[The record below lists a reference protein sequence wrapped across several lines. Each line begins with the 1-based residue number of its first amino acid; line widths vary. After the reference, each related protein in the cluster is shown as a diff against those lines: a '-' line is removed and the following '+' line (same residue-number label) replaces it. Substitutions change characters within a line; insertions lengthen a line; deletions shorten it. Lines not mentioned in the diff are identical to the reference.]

1 MKKIVTSN
9 KNVHGKTIILPVV
22 GELKVSDEGVVEVSD
37 NEIAD
42 NLVNNSA
49 NWAFFQGEV
58 GSVVKTTEIEPETE
72 GEDVD
77 EDAAAEALKKEV
89 RDKLKDQ
96 LSLSEMKEIA
106 AADKNITAGEIKK
119 YSNNKTVMANFLM
132 GKLGVEKISEMLK

>member
-1 MKKIVTSN
+1 
-9 KNVHGKTIILPVV
+9 
-22 GELKVSDEGVVEVSD
+22 
-37 NEIAD
+37 
-42 NLVNNSA
+42 
-49 NWAFFQGEV
+49 
-58 GSVVKTTEIEPETE
+58 
-72 GEDVD
+72 
-77 EDAAAEALKKEV
+77 V